1 VREAVEDRLYQALGV
16 LRVVL
21 LVNAVG
27 LNLVRADNFD
37 RPTLG
42 IAVVVALVGWTGL
55 ASWAYSAAERRGVVL
70 LSADLVV
77 GLTAIG
83 LSLVVKGDDLRAT
96 IPGFWVMAPLLAWAV
111 HWGWRGGA
119 IAGLLLSAADLAV
132 RGEFT
137 SVNYSNVFLLL
148 IGGPTVGFVS
158 DSLKSMAAE
167 REVAQRTAAVAAERA
182 RLARAVHDGVLQVLA
197 LVQRRGGELGGEFDE
212 LGKLAGTQEAAL
224 RNLIR
229 QQDSVISEGVGSSRE
244 PGEGGAGGVADL
256 GAALAGLESLPRP
269 RVHVALPGT
278 PVLISAGV
286 ADELRALVEAA
297 LANIAQH
304 VGERADAWVLVE
316 HLSDRVIVSVRDAGG
331 GIPEGRL
338 AEAAAEGRLGVAGS
352 IRGRASDLGGSAVLH
367 TGPDGTEWEITVP
380 HSAAA
385 PGAKHSP
392 RPGPGPGPTF
402 EQSR

>member
-1 VREAVEDRLYQALGV
+1 MREAVEDRLYQALGV

-27 LNLVRADNFD
+27 LNLVRAENFD

-42 IAVVVALVGWTGL
+42 IAVVVGLIGWTGL
-55 ASWAYSAAERRGVVL
+55 AIWAYSVPPRRGVVL

-77 GLTAIG
+77 ALSAIG
-83 LSLVVKGDDLRAT
+83 LSLVVKGEDLRAT

-119 IAGLLLSAADLAV
+119 VAGLLLSAADLAV

-197 LVQRRGGELGGEFDE
+197 LVQRRGGELGGEFAD
-212 LGKLAGTQEAAL
+212 LGRLAGTQEAAL

-229 QQDSVISEGVGSSRE
+229 QQDSVLSQ
-244 PGEGGAGGVADL
+244 GAGRPQAHGGDGAAQAQDL
-256 GAALAGLESLPRP
+256 GAAMARLESLPQP
-269 RVHVALPGT
+269 RVQVALPGT
-278 PVLISAGV
+278 PVLVPAAV
-286 ADELRALVEAA
+286 AEELGALVEAA
-297 LANIAQH
+297 LANVAQH

-316 HLSDRVIVSVRDAGG
+316 RLSDRVIVSVRDAGG

-338 AEAAAEGRLGVAGS
+338 AEAAEEGRLGVAGS
-352 IRGRASDLGGSAVLH
+352 ILGRASDLAGIAVLH
-367 TGPDGTEWEITVP
+367 TGPDGTEWEVTVP
-380 HSAAA
+380 L
-385 PGAKHSP
+385 PGAGF
-392 RPGPGPGPTF
+392 GPGSGSGSD
-402 EQSR
+402 QGSISKQGQ

>member
-1 VREAVEDRLYQALGV
+1 MREAVEDRLYQALGV

-27 LNLVRADNFD
+27 LNLVRAENFD

-42 IAVVVALVGWTGL
+42 IAVVVGLIGWTGL
-55 ASWAYSAAERRGVVL
+55 AIWAYSVPQRRGVVL

-77 GLTAIG
+77 ALSAIG
-83 LSLVVKGDDLRAT
+83 LSLVVKGEDLRAT

-119 IAGLLLSAADLAV
+119 VAGLLLSAADLAV

-197 LVQRRGGELGGEFDE
+197 LVQRRGGELGGEFAD
-212 LGKLAGTQEAAL
+212 LGRLAGTQEAAL

-229 QQDSVISEGVGSSRE
+229 QQDSVLSQ
-244 PGEGGAGGVADL
+244 GARRPQAHDGDGAAQAQDL
-256 GAALAGLESLPRP
+256 GAAMARLESLPQP
-269 RVHVALPGT
+269 RVQVALPGT
-278 PVLISAGV
+278 PVLVPAAV
-286 ADELRALVEAA
+286 AEELGALVEAA
-297 LANIAQH
+297 LANVAQH

-316 HLSDRVIVSVRDAGG
+316 RLSDRVIVSVRDAGG

-338 AEAAAEGRLGVAGS
+338 AEAAEEGRLGVAGS
-352 IRGRASDLGGSAVLH
+352 ILGRASDLAGIAVLH
-367 TGPDGTEWEITVP
+367 TGPDGTEWEVTVP
-380 HSAAA
+380 L
-385 PGAKHSP
+385 PGAGF
-392 RPGPGPGPTF
+392 GPGSGSGSD
-402 EQSR
+402 QGSISKQGQ

>member
-1 VREAVEDRLYQALGV
+1 MEDRLYQALGV

-21 LVNAVG
+21 LLNAVG

-42 IAVVVALVGWTGL
+42 IAVVVALIGWTGL
-55 ASWAYSAAERRGVVL
+55 AIWAYAGARRRGAVL
-70 LSADLVV
+70 LSADLLV
-77 GLTAIG
+77 GLVAIG
-83 LSLVVKGDDLRAT
+83 LSLVVKGEDLRAT

-119 IAGLLLSAADLAV
+119 VAGLLISTADLAV

-197 LVQRRGGELGGEFDE
+197 LVQRRGGELGGEFAE
-212 LGKLAGTQEAAL
+212 LGTLAGSQEVAL

-229 QQDSVISEGVGSSRE
+229 EQDAVSPLGALASSGNRASRAGQDASESM
-244 PGEGGAGGVADL
+244 DL
-256 GAALAGLESLPRP
+256 GAVMARLEALPRP
-269 RVHVALPGT
+269 RVHVALPGS
-278 PVLISAGV
+278 PVVVPESMAL
-286 ADELRALVEAA
+286 ELGALVEAA
-297 LANIAQH
+297 LANISQH
-304 VGERADAWVLVE
+304 VGELADAWVLLE
-316 HLSDRVIVSVRDAGG
+316 RLSDRVIVSVRDAGP

-338 AEAAAEGRLGVAGS
+338 AQAAEEGRLGVAES
-352 IRGRASDLGGSAVLH
+352 IRGRAADLGGVAVLH

-380 HSAAA
+380 VPI
-385 PGAKHSP
+385 PGS
-392 RPGPGPGPTF
+392 RPEPDAR
-402 EQSR
+402 QSR

>member
-1 VREAVEDRLYQALGV
+1 MREAVEDRLYQALGV

-27 LNLVRADNFD
+27 LNLVRAENFD

-42 IAVVVALVGWTGL
+42 IAVVVGLIGWTGL
-55 ASWAYSAAERRGVVL
+55 AIWAYSVPPRRGVVL

-77 GLTAIG
+77 ALSAIG
-83 LSLVVKGDDLRAT
+83 LSLVVKGEDLRAT

-119 IAGLLLSAADLAV
+119 VAGLLLSAADLAV

-197 LVQRRGGELGGEFDE
+197 LVQRRGGELGGEFAD
-212 LGKLAGTQEAAL
+212 LGRLAGTQEAAL

-229 QQDSVISEGVGSSRE
+229 QQDSVLSQ
-244 PGEGGAGGVADL
+244 GARRPQAHDGDGAAQAQDL
-256 GAALAGLESLPRP
+256 GAAMARLESLPQP
-269 RVHVALPGT
+269 RVQVALPGT
-278 PVLISAGV
+278 PVLVPAAV
-286 ADELRALVEAA
+286 AEELGALVEAA
-297 LANIAQH
+297 LANVAQH

-316 HLSDRVIVSVRDAGG
+316 RLSDRVIVSVRDAGG

-338 AEAAAEGRLGVAGS
+338 AEAAEEGRLGVAGS
-352 IRGRASDLGGSAVLH
+352 ILGRASDLAGIAVLH
-367 TGPDGTEWEITVP
+367 TGPDGTEWEVTVP
-380 HSAAA
+380 L
-385 PGAKHSP
+385 PGTGF
-392 RPGPGPGPTF
+392 GPGSGSGSG
-402 EQSR
+402 QGSISKQGH

>member
-1 VREAVEDRLYQALGV
+1 MREAVEDRLYQALGV

-27 LNLVRADNFD
+27 LNLVRAENFD

-42 IAVVVALVGWTGL
+42 IAVVVGLIGWTGL
-55 ASWAYSAAERRGVVL
+55 AIWAYSVPQRRGVVL

-77 GLTAIG
+77 ALSAIG
-83 LSLVVKGDDLRAT
+83 LSLVVKGEDLRAT

-119 IAGLLLSAADLAV
+119 VAGLLLSAADLAV

-197 LVQRRGGELGGEFDE
+197 LVQRRGGELGGEFAD
-212 LGKLAGTQEAAL
+212 LGRLAGTQEAAL

-229 QQDSVISEGVGSSRE
+229 QQDSVLSQ
-244 PGEGGAGGVADL
+244 GARRPQAHDGDGAAQAQDL
-256 GAALAGLESLPRP
+256 GAAMARLESLPQP
-269 RVHVALPGT
+269 RVQVALPGT
-278 PVLISAGV
+278 PVLVPAAV
-286 ADELRALVEAA
+286 AEELGALVEAA
-297 LANIAQH
+297 LANVAQH

-316 HLSDRVIVSVRDAGG
+316 RLSDRVIVSVRDAGG

-338 AEAAAEGRLGVAGS
+338 AEAAEEGRLGVAGS
-352 IRGRASDLGGSAVLH
+352 ILGRASDLAGIAVLH
-367 TGPDGTEWEITVP
+367 TGPDGTEWEVTVP
-380 HSAAA
+380 L
-385 PGAKHSP
+385 PGTGF
-392 RPGPGPGPTF
+392 GPGSGSGSD
-402 EQSR
+402 QGSISKQGQ

>member
-1 VREAVEDRLYQALGV
+1 MREAVEDRLYQALGV

-27 LNLVRADNFD
+27 LNLVRAENFD

-42 IAVVVALVGWTGL
+42 IAVVVGLIGWTGL
-55 ASWAYSAAERRGVVL
+55 AIWAYSVPPRRGVVL

-77 GLTAIG
+77 ALSAIG
-83 LSLVVKGDDLRAT
+83 LSLVVKGEDLRAT

-119 IAGLLLSAADLAV
+119 VAGLLLSAADLAV

-197 LVQRRGGELGGEFDE
+197 LVQRRGGELGGEFAD
-212 LGKLAGTQEAAL
+212 LGRLAGTQEAAL

-229 QQDSVISEGVGSSRE
+229 QQDSVLSRGVER
-244 PGEGGAGGVADL
+244 PRAHGGDGAAPAQDL
-256 GAALAGLESLPRP
+256 GATMARLESLPQP

-278 PVLISAGV
+278 PVLVPAAV
-286 ADELRALVEAA
+286 AEELGALVEAA
-297 LANIAQH
+297 LANVAQH

-316 HLSDRVIVSVRDAGG
+316 RLSDRVIVSVRDAGG

-338 AEAAAEGRLGVAGS
+338 AEAAEEGRLGVAGS
-352 IRGRASDLGGSAVLH
+352 ILGRASDLAGIAVLH
-367 TGPDGTEWEITVP
+367 TGPDGTEWEVTVP
-380 HSAAA
+380 L
-385 PGAKHSP
+385 PGTGF
-392 RPGPGPGPTF
+392 GPGSGSGSD
-402 EQSR
+402 QGSISKQGQ